1 MPVPAAGS
9 GLDQL
14 ATLPDLAAALGI
26 AINDVDEP
34 RATLALELATGAVQ
48 ATAGQRILQVIYD
61 TWIADVDHLD
71 DSLYLDLPE
80 RPVTAVASAQVG
92 DTAVTDYTAQ
102 LSRGRIWRAY
112 GWRSATLPYWNAP
125 STVTVVYTHGY
136 APGDQKLQ
144 LARGVTI
151 ELAKTGYSAVAGS
164 GPAVREQIDD
174 YSVQYAEMAASI
186 ESALDPEGAL
196 ARALRRAYGRP
207 TRSTRLVASR

>member
-1 MPVPAAGS
+1 MA
-9 GLDQL
+9 DML
-14 ATLPDLAAALGI
+14 ASLADLAAAMQTTVGELNS
-26 AINDVDEP
+26 AS
-34 RATLALELATGAVQ
+34 ATLALELATGAVQ
-48 ATAGQRILQVIYD
+48 AAAGQRILQVIDD

-80 RPVTAVASAQVG
+80 RPVTAVTSAQVG

-112 GWRSATLPYWNAP
+112 GWRSATLPHWNAP

-151 ELAKTGYSAVAGS
+151 ELAKTGYSAVSGS

-186 ESALDPEGAL
+186 ESALDPDGAL
-196 ARALRRAYGRP
+196 ARALRRQYGRAP
-207 TRSTRLVASR
+207 RSAQLVARQ